1 MNLYM
6 IEIDKYPMVEHL
18 NEVEEL
24 PIEAE
29 SIEMAIKIAEKYIE
43 AHYLE
48 PDYVTYQVRE
58 VEEEEQ
64 PASESIKDATA
75 DVMHLLLEKNA
86 KYGNNNLTKYGHTG
100 ILVRLSDKLARLEN
114 LSEAGAK
121 NVKEY
126 DKLRESIEDVYK
138 DIAGY
143 GINGYRLM
151 REGKI

>member
-1 MNLYM
+1 M
-6 IEIDKYPMVEHL
+6 IEIDRYPEIAGLHD
-18 NEVEEL
+18 NIEEL

-29 SIEMAIKIAEKYIE
+29 SLEMAFKIAEKYIQT
-43 AHYLE
+43 HYLE

-58 VEEEEQ
+58 IEEEQ
-64 PASESIKDATA
+64 PASEGIKDATA
-75 DVMHLLLEKNA
+75 EVMHLLLEKNA
-86 KYGNNNLTKYGHTG
+86 KYGNSNLTKYGHMG

-143 GINGYRLM
+143 GILGLKLM
-151 REGKI
+151 REGRL